1 MSIYLIDP
9 ERSKKDGIVVVS
21 SSIGLVPKPSS
32 RLLGPQLG
40 VRSNPVIY
48 GLNRQGLADGPERV
62 RIFNGRAR
70 AKAWLLES

>member
-9 ERSKKDGIVVVS
+9 EHSKKDGIVVVS

-32 RLLGPQLG
+32 SCSVRKLGA
-40 VRSNPVIY
+40 RSNPVIY

-62 RIFNGRAR
+62 RIFTGRPR